1 MKTLTRMMLI
11 AVLVAI
17 TGGVVF
23 LATSDIPAPV
33 APVEKIIPNDRF
45 PR

>member
-1 MKTLTRMMLI
+1 MKTLTRMTLI
-11 AVLVAI
+11 ALAVAI
-17 TGGVVF
+17 AGGAVF
-23 LATSDIPAPV
+23 LATTDIPAPV

>member
-1 MKTLTRMMLI
+1 MKILSRLMLI
-11 AVLVAI
+11 ALLVAI
-17 TGGVVF
+17 TGGAVF

-33 APVEKIIPNDRF
+33 APIEKIVPNDRF

>member
-1 MKTLTRMMLI
+1 MKILTRMMLI
-11 AVLVAI
+11 AFLVAI
-17 TGGVVF
+17 TGGVVI

-33 APVEKIIPNDRF
+33 APVEKVIPNDRL

>member
-1 MKTLTRMMLI
+1 MKILTRMMLI
-11 AVLVAI
+11 ALLVAI
-17 TGGVVF
+17 TGGAVF

-33 APVEKIIPNDRF
+33 APVEKIVPNDRF

>member
-1 MKTLTRMMLI
+1 MKILTRMMLI
-11 AVLVAI
+11 ALLVAI
-17 TGGVVF
+17 AGGAVF

-33 APVEKIIPNDRF
+33 APVEKLIPNERF

>member
-11 AVLVAI
+11 ALLVVI

-33 APVEKIIPNDRF
+33 VPVEKIIPNDRF

>member
-11 AVLVAI
+11 ALLVAI
-17 TGGVVF
+17 AAGAVF
-23 LATSDIPAPV
+23 LAASDIPAPV
-33 APVEKIIPNDRF
+33 SSVEKIIPNDRF